1 MKIQYFYF
9 ILTLVFISSC
19 NKDNPILKEDED
31 INLGGETTI
40 NTSFIKI
47 FQQPAPNL
55 SATELDFH
63 RKADIA
69 FGDIFVTSPS
79 TINPGLGPIFN
90 QNSCESCHVSNGK
103 SPFPL
108 NPDDLRGLLM
118 RVSLP
123 GNDAIGEPNILPGFG
138 RQLQT
143 KAVFGKAPEG
153 KMSWQEIEMVKNYLD
168 GTSITLRQLKFNIEN
183 PYISLPPNIHF
194 SARIAPAIIG
204 LGLLEAID
212 ENDILSFAD
221 PDDKNQDGISAR
233 PNYGW
238 DYKAQKKTLGR
249 FGWKAAQPNLLQ
261 QTAAAYNNDMGITSP
276 YFSQESSYGQTQFD
290 GNTDDPEIS
299 EETLKAA
306 TFYSQSLAV
315 PKRRNWN
322 DPTVKRGKILFS
334 ELNCSSCH
342 RPKYITG
349 QHPEFSFLSNQTIF
363 PYTDLLLHDMG
374 NELSDNRPD
383 FDASGNEWRTPPL
396 WGVGLTKTVGGHTNF
411 LHDGR
416 ARSLEEAIMW
426 HGGEAEKSKEDYR
439 KLPKSDREAVVKF
452 LESL

>member
-1 MKIQYFYF
+1 
-9 ILTLVFISSC
+9 
-19 NKDNPILKEDED
+19 
-31 INLGGETTI
+31 
-40 NTSFIKI
+40 
-47 FQQPAPNL
+47 
-55 SATELDFH
+55 
-63 RKADIA
+63 
-69 FGDIFVTSPS
+69 
-79 TINPGLGPIFN
+79 
-90 QNSCESCHVSNGK
+90 
-103 SPFPL
+103 
-108 NPDDLRGLLM
+108 
-118 RVSLP
+118 
-123 GNDAIGEPNILPGFG
+123 
-138 RQLQT
+138 
-143 KAVFGKAPEG
+143 
-153 KMSWQEIEMVKNYLD
+153 
-168 GTSITLRQLKFNIEN
+168 
-183 PYISLPPNIHF
+183 
-194 SARIAPAIIG
+194 
-204 LGLLEAID
+204 
-212 ENDILSFAD
+212 
-221 PDDKNQDGISAR
+221 
-233 PNYGW
+233 
-238 DYKAQKKTLGR
+238 
-249 FGWKAAQPNLLQ
+249 
-261 QTAAAYNNDMGITSP
+261 MGITSP

-452 LESL
+452 LESR